1 MLMSLVTA
9 TTTYALDR
17 DNSNSNSND
26 NNNNNSK
33 SVSQSLNEAFARE
46 LGQITSQQIQRS
58 MNVSPTLEIRP
69 GYRMN
74 VMVVKDIELDAPYG
88 R

>member
-26 NNNNNSK
+26 NNNSK